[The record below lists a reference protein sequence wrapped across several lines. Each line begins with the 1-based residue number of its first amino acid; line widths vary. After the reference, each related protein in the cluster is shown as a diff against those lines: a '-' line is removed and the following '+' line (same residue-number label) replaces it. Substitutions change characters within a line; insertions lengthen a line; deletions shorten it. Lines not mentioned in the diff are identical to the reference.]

1 MHPLVGAALV
11 FAVTFAALAA
21 ARVVRRQ
28 PIRTV
33 GPRPVLSVSARAPW
47 QRRAAA
53 RAAVAALPGLLDQ
66 IANALRAGES
76 LHTAVQA
83 ATDATATLSP
93 VLQRVGRGDSL
104 RDALDHWRRSATD
117 PSSRLAATT
126 LMHAAALGGTDPH
139 PFEAAAAALRERAAL
154 RGEIRTQAAQAR
166 ASATVLSALPPAF
179 LAVAAMVDADVAE
192 VVLRTPLGWA
202 CVAAGLALDGLGL
215 WWMAR
220 LVAGAMP

>member
-1 MHPLVGAALV
+1 MHPLAGATLV
-11 FAVTFAALAA
+11 FTITFAALAA
-21 ARVVRRQ
+21 ARVVRQR

-33 GPRPVLSVSARAPW
+33 GPRPVPSVSARAPW
-47 QRRAAA
+47 QRRATA
-53 RAAVAALPGLLDQ
+53 RAAVATVPGLLDE

-93 VLQRVGRGDSL
+93 VLQRVSRGDSL
-104 RDALDHWRRSATD
+104 GDAFDHWRRSATD

-126 LMHAAALGGTDPH
+126 LMHAATLGGTDPR
-139 PFEAAAAALRERAAL
+139 PIEAAADALRERAAL

-192 VVLRTPLGWA
+192 VVLHTPLGWA
-202 CVAAGLALDGLGL
+202 CVVAGFALDGLGL
-215 WWMAR
+215 WWMSH
-220 LVAGAMP
+220 LVAGATP